1 ILRMIISTLVT
12 IHSHRYLVP
21 ASLLS
26 LSMVP
31 MGAATIVSGALSWIL
46 PRRVWESLDNTLYRG
61 YMRLC
66 LFVFENISGVDLI
79 LSGDVY
85 ELLTKKDRAI
95 ILSNH
100 QSNADW
106 AVAFMLA
113 ARHSPSG
120 ALESLRFM
128 VKHSI
133 QYVPLFGWYIF
144 QHGYIFVRRAG
155 SFKEEPV
162 RRQLRWLN
170 TLSTP
175 FWLLIFPEGTR
186 MARSTLER
194 SKEFREKKGLTQLER
209 VLSPRAGG
217 LRLCMEELNSLD
229 AIYDLTIAYSQPE
242 PPGMFGFVC
251 CPMNSTVHVDVRRRE
266 PSEVGEDTIGY
277 LEKSFQHKEN
287 LLSTYSSHKSF
298 FPPEQNR
305 KMETISMSETLPV
318 TSLFVSTLAAPFFSP
333 IAAQLFVR
341 TISMSPLL
349 FAWIKITKCT

>member
-1 ILRMIISTLVT
+1 RMIISTLVT

-26 LSMVP
+26 FSMVP
-31 MGAATIVSGALSWIL
+31 MGAATIVSGALFWVL
-46 PRRVWESLDNTLYRG
+46 PRGVWESLDNTLYRG

-66 LFVFENISGVDLI
+66 LFVFENVSGVDLI
-79 LSGDVY
+79 VSGDVE
-85 ELLTKKDRAI
+85 ELLAKKERAI

-162 RRQLRWLN
+162 RKQLRWLN
-170 TLSTP
+170 SLSSP
-175 FWLLIFPEGTR
+175 YWLLIFPEGTR
-186 MARSTLER
+186 LAPATLARSM
-194 SKEFREKKGLTQLER
+194 EFREKKGLTQLER
-209 VLSPRAGG
+209 VLSPRGAG
-217 LRLCMEELNSLD
+217 LRLCMEELNSLE
-229 AIYDLTIAYSQPE
+229 AIFDLTIAYSQPE
-242 PPGMFGFVC
+242 PPGMFDFVC
-251 CPMNSTVHVDVRRRE
+251 CPMNSTVHVDIRRKE
-266 PSEVGEDTIGY
+266 PSDVRGRESAY
-277 LEKSFQHKEN
+277 LEESFHHKEK
-287 LLSTYSSHKSF
+287 LLTSFVSQRSF

-305 KMETISMSETLPV
+305 RMEAISMRETVPV
-318 TSLFVSTLAAPFFSP
+318 TSLFVSALAAPLFCP
-333 IAAQLFVR
+333 IAAQLFFR
-341 TISMSPLL
+341 TISLSPLL
-349 FAWIKITKCT
+349 FAWLKINKCT